1 MVGDIV
7 NKTKIIIII
16 VSTILIIYLMSFFLL
31 FNRDNEETFDN
42 KIEEDEIKLNTST
55 IEVYSDTKL
64 SDVLDLSNGIE
75 LIEDYKINTDKVGK
89 IKLNVLYKDSELNE
103 RKGYLEINVVDTTP
117 PFIGIGDHYSHI
129 INTDFTFSK
138 DVLCKD
144 NYDRKVKCEII
155 GDYDIN
161 KLGVTNLK
169 IVAIDSSNNKT
180 EKEFEFR
187 VIEKKDVKETPS
199 YKSIDEIKIPD
210 NASLMIDVS
219 KWQEDIDWQQVK
231 DAGVDYVMM
240 RLGTQKAVDK
250 GSVLDSYFEKNIKGA
265 QAVGIKVGVYYFS
278 YANDVNDAK
287 EQAEWVVEQLKD
299 YKIDLPVSFD
309 WECWEFFNDFDIN
322 LHEFN
327 EMGNTFLKIIEDNGY
342 TAINYGSKIYFDN
355 IWETFEYKTW
365 LAHYTKET
373 TYDKDYL
380 IWQFSDKGRIPGI
393 EGNVDLDFYYNK

>member
-1 MVGDIV
+1 M
-7 NKTKIIIII
+7 NKNKIILF
-16 VSTILIIYLMSFFLL
+16 VSITFVLTISLIIFFL
-31 FNRDNEETFDN
+31 FFMDNKEETFE
-42 KIEEDEIKLNTST
+42 KLIEPEEIKLKKTS
-55 IEVYSDTKL
+55 IEVYSDIKL
-64 SDVLDLSNGIE
+64 SDVLNLTNGIE
-75 LIEDYKINTDKVGK
+75 LIEDYKIDTSK
-89 IKLNVLYKDSELNE
+89 IGSVKLNISYKDSNSRE

-169 IVAIDSSNNKT
+169 IVATDSSNNKT

-187 VIEKKDVKETPS
+187 VIERKDVKETPS
-199 YKSIDEIKIPD
+199 YKSIDKIKIPD

-231 DAGVDYVMM
+231 DAGIDYVMI

-327 EMGNTFLKIIEDNGY
+327 EMGRAFLKIIEDNGY

-355 IWETFEYKTW
+355 VWETFEYKTW
-365 LAHYTKET
+365 LAHYTKAT

-393 EGNVDLDFYYNK
+393 KGNVDLDFYYNK